1 VLFVSPSG
9 EEDGVN
15 EQLLADFRMATREH
29 RAALERFTP
38 LIRRVA
44 IETLADVLPD
54 AATIEAHGE
63 LNEDW
68 IPTLRIQRVL
78 DADGRVLF
86 DIEAGHRDRAVEDAV
101 DLVDI
106 EYLDVLIDLT
116 GDEYM
121 GHVVID

>member
-1 VLFVSPSG
+1 MLDAHLVS
-9 EEDGVN
+9 DYDK
-15 EQLLADFRMATREH
+15 AMRRH
-29 RAALERFTP
+29 RAARDQAVP
-38 LIRRVA
+38 LLRRLA
-44 IETLADVLPD
+44 LGTLADVLPG
-54 AATIEAHGE
+54 AATIEALGE

-68 IPTLRIQRVL
+68 RPTLRVERVR

-86 DIEAGHRDRAVEDAV
+86 DVDTGHPDRAVEDAV